1 MSSIFTSTR
10 NTRPILPDS
19 LRFIRSDALFCPT
32 EDELGWL
39 RYNGVTTV
47 IDLRAEDEVRAC
59 PTQLAEAEG
68 FMYRN
73 MPVTGGSYIPK
84 TAADVPQSYVDMLDG
99 QMDAIIGAIMSAQTN
114 VLYFCSAGK
123 DRTGVVSAVLLHK
136 LGYDEDYIIADYM
149 QSAEE
154 LRTMLEAYASSGAAD
169 LDVITP
175 HPDNIIAVI
184 NELQKRSVH

>member
-19 LRFIRSDALFCPT
+19 LRFIRSDALLNPT

-47 IDLRAEDEVRAC
+47 IDLRAEDEVSER
-59 PTQLAEAEG
+59 PTKLAAAEG
-68 FMYRN
+68 FTYRN
-73 MPVTGGSYIPK
+73 MPVTGGFYIP
-84 TAADVPQSYVDMLDG
+84 AAASDVPQSYVDMLDG
-99 QMDAIIGAIMSAQTN
+99 QMDAIIEVIMSAQTN
-114 VLYFCSAGK
+114 VLYFCAAGK
-123 DRTGVVSAVLLHK
+123 DRTGVVSSILLYK

-154 LRTMLEAYASSGAAD
+154 LRTMLADYAASGAAE

-175 HPDNIIAVI
+175 HPENIKAVLD
-184 NELQKRSVH
+184 ELKRRSVH

>member
-1 MSSIFTSTR
+1 MSSIFTSTQ

-19 LRFIRSDALFCPT
+19 LRFIRSDALFSPT

-39 RYNGVTTV
+39 RYNNVTTV
-47 IDLRAEDEVRAC
+47 IDLRAEDEVQAC
-59 PTQLAEAEG
+59 PTKLASAEG
-68 FMYRN
+68 FTYRN
-73 MPVTGGSYIPK
+73 MPVTGGFYIPK
-84 TAADVPQSYVDMLDG
+84 TAADVPQSYVDMLDE
-99 QMDAIIGAIMSAQTN
+99 QMDAIIGVIMSAQTN
-114 VLYFCSAGK
+114 VLYFCAAGK

-154 LRTMLEAYASSGAAD
+154 LRTMLEAYAASGAAD

-175 HPDNIIAVI
+175 HPENIKAVL
-184 NELQKRSVH
+184 NELKKRSVH